1 MKRYRFRY
9 KETIVTIL
17 SNDEEFFKVAVE
29 AILEARSEI
38 EEYILLYPEFLTSY
52 EPIECHTKGR
62 EIISRMCRAARIA
75 GVGPMAAVAGTIAG
89 YAVERMIDA
98 GAEVAIV
105 DNGGDIVIRSNR
117 ETLVGIYPTEFAFK
131 VPPVDFL
138 AICTSSGKIGHSVSF
153 GQADAATVVSK
164 DSSIADALAT
174 ALGNEIGDFGKE
186 ELERVVSNFYNKFS
200 NHIDGVLVVKD
211 NLIAYSGSN
220 PKIVIAK
227 GNEDL
232 ITKG

>member
-17 SNDEEFFKVAVE
+17 SNDEEFFKVAVK

-38 EEYILLYPEFLTSY
+38 EVYILLYPEFLTSY
-52 EPIECHTKGR
+52 EPIECHRSG
-62 EIISRMCRAARIA
+62 EIISRMCRAARVA

-105 DNGGDIVIRSNR
+105 DNGGDIAIHSDR
-117 ETLVGIYPTEFAFK
+117 EIIVGIYPTEFAFE

-153 GQADAATVVSK
+153 GQADAATVISK
-164 DSSIADALAT
+164 DASIADALAT
-174 ALGNEIGDFGKE
+174 ALGNEIGDFGKV
-186 ELERVVSNFYNKFS
+186 ELERVVLNFYNRFS
-200 NHIDGVLVVKD
+200 EYVDCVLVVKD
-211 NLIAYSGSN
+211 DLIAYSGN
-220 PKIVIAK
+220 TPKIVIAK
-227 GNEDL
+227 GIEDR